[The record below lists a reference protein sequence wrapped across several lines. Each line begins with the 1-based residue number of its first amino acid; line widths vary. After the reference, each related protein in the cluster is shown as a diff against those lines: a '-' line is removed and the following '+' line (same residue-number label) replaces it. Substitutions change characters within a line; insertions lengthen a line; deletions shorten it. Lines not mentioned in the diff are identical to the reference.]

1 MPRIDRETVQR
12 ILDTAQIVD
21 VVGDYVS
28 LKRRGSGF
36 IGLCPF
42 HNDRSPSFSVSPS
55 RNVCKCFA
63 CGEGGSPVNFLMK
76 IENISY
82 HDALKA
88 LAKKYNIEIKERELT
103 DEERRRE
110 TERESLMAVN
120 EWALDFFEHTLHDTD
135 EGRAV
140 GKSYFTERGLTEA
153 TIRKF
158 HLGYAPDQ
166 RDAMY
171 RAAIAAGYDEKYIIE
186 TGIASKSDKGY
197 IFDRFRGRVIYPVHT
212 ISGRV
217 VAFGG
222 RTLRTDKT
230 MAKYVNS
237 PESTIYSKSNQL
249 YGLYQ
254 ARQAISRHDRVYL
267 VEGYM
272 DVISMSQ
279 SGVENVVAS
288 SGTALTE
295 GQIQLIKRLT
305 SNVTLIYDSDEAGL
319 KATLRAIDMLLEQG
333 LDIQIVQFP
342 DGEDPDSYS
351 QTHTA
356 AELEDFICKCSRD
369 FVSFKADVLLRN
381 VSPGD
386 PLARAEAITSICRS
400 IAAVGHD
407 VKRAVFIEQAA
418 RILAMPQDVIAL
430 QVAKMSAQQ
439 ADRTRIDTQRNAGQ
453 RDLEELARREAEAK
467 AAATSS
473 HLSPELQKA
482 RSDNRLALLERE
494 VMRYVVRYG
503 QCLLDILSA
512 DESHRRLTVLEFV
525 QQEMEL
531 DGLDLSDPASAATF
545 QAALRAVE
553 IDWQK
558 AFADF
563 SAATDID
570 IKEWRSK
577 AFDALRERA
586 DQANLPADERRI
598 DEESSLRRAA
608 AEDAFRAAFIG
619 SRLISD
625 ENDAVRSLA
634 TDLYTERFVL
644 SNMHTRYGHV
654 PTERDRLP
662 ELIERAVYEWKD
674 GIITGMIRQIEAR
687 LAEECAKADGGD
699 PAEIRSL
706 MEEQLRI
713 TEIKKE
719 FAKTLG
725 ERIICP

>member
-28 LKRRGSGF
+28 LKRRGSGY

-76 IENISY
+76 VENISY

-88 LAKKYNIEIKERELT
+88 LAKKYNIEIKERELSA
-103 DEERRRE
+103 EERERE

-120 EWALDFFEHTLHDTD
+120 EWALDYFEKTLHDTD
-135 EGRAV
+135 EGRSV

-158 HLGYAPDQ
+158 HLGYAPDM
-166 RDAMY
+166 RDTMY
-171 RAAIAAGYDEKYIIE
+171 RAAISAGYDEKYIIA
-186 TGIASKSDKGY
+186 TGLASRSDKGY
-197 IFDRFRGRVIYPVHT
+197 IYDRFRGRVIYPVHT

-217 VAFGG
+217 IAFGG
-222 RTLRTDKT
+222 RTLRSDKT

-237 PESTIYSKSNQL
+237 PESSIYSKSHQL

-254 ARQAISRHDRVYL
+254 ARQAITKHDRVYL

-305 SNVTLIYDSDEAGL
+305 GNVTLIYDSDEAGL
-319 KATLRAIDMLLEQG
+319 KATMRAIDMLLAEG
-333 LDIQIVQFP
+333 LDITIVQFP
-342 DGEDPDSYS
+342 EGEDPDSFS
-351 QTHTA
+351 QNHSA
-356 AELEDFICKCSRD
+356 IELEEFIKSRSRD
-369 FVSFKADVLLRN
+369 FVTFKADVLLSRA
-381 VSPGD
+381 PQGD
-386 PLARAEAITSICRS
+386 PIARAEAITSICSS
-400 IAAVGHD
+400 IASVGHD
-407 VKRAVFIEQAA
+407 VKRAVYVEQAA
-418 RILAMPQDVIAL
+418 RILSMPQDVIAL
-430 QVAKMSAQQ
+430 QVAKMAAAQ
-439 ADRTRIDTQRNAGQ
+439 AETNRTVAQRNAGQ
-453 RDLEELARREAEAK
+453 RDIEEFARRQ
-467 AAATSS
+467 AASRTTDATAVETKVQSRA
-473 HLSPELQKA
+473 Q
-482 RSDNRLALLERE
+482 SDGKLALLERE
-494 VMRYVVRYG
+494 VIRYVVKYG
-503 QCLLDILSA
+503 QCVLETLSTE
-512 DESHRRLTVLEFV
+512 DSQQRLTVLGFV
-525 QQEMEL
+525 RQEMEL
-531 DGLDLSDPASAATF
+531 DGLELSDPASVATL
-545 QAALRAVE
+545 QAAVRIVE
-553 IDWQK
+553 SEWEK
-558 AFADF
+558 AYAGFVHRND
-563 SAATDID
+563 DD
-570 IKEWRSK
+570 IKAWRSR
-577 AFDALRERA
+577 AYEELRGRA
-586 DQANLPADERRI
+586 DQANLSTEEKRI
-598 DEESSLRRAA
+598 DEESRLRLAQA
-608 AEDAFRAAFIG
+608 DDAFRAGFIG
-619 SRLISD
+619 SRLIND
-625 ENDAVRSLA
+625 ENDTVRALA
-634 TDLYTERFVL
+634 TELYTDRFVL

-674 GIITGMIRQIEAR
+674 GIITGMIRCIESR
-687 LAEECAKADGGD
+687 IAEECAKPGGGD
-699 PAEIRSL
+699 PTAIRSL